1 MFVNGEADAKLVAK
15 GHTVVVHGIGGW
27 ESEEVE
33 DLLHVLVL
41 GIFEDAISC
50 VQIPT
55 YHVARLVLENRKP
68 FLSCQLF
75 GYSAFH
81 AVIRREQTGI
91 PTVFWS

>member
-41 GIFEDAISC
+41 GIFEDAISFRMKVVPGLDC
-50 VQIPT
+50 LGVD
-55 YHVARLVLENRKP
+55 E
-68 FLSCQLF
+68 
-75 GYSAFH
+75 GYDW
-81 AVIRREQTGI
+81 ELDC
-91 PTVFWS
+91 